1 MKRDIIDRRIVGRV
15 THSRCIYKLL
25 PKSRMARRAHVRYE
39 GTNENGRDG
48 VYKVKEGLVEEVGGK
63 EGFWGKVIA
72 IRCARRIE
80 ARRRPSGSDS
90 VPYKLIAPLPELLAH
105 TCPQKL
111 PATYKCLGRS
121 PAPPGIIL
129 AERKKREAQEVPRPR
144 CCRAQ
149 PSRVSDPLDNGPSL
163 KAPTFHRY
171 DTTEYEAPRSRTRYR
186 SRFMRNRDGEDS
198 DGDTRATV
206 RFNAPQEPSALRER
220 ERVLDTEDASRGPLS
235 GIFRLTDSP
244 RVMKKLNDCERAD
257 KRKKDESAQPQHQK
271 AQVRQPLLLAGPPSP
286 SVALRRP
293 PTPNSSHPHP

>member
-1 MKRDIIDRRIVGRV
+1 
-15 THSRCIYKLL
+15 
-25 PKSRMARRAHVRYE
+25 
-39 GTNENGRDG
+39 
-48 VYKVKEGLVEEVGGK
+48 
-63 EGFWGKVIA
+63 
-72 IRCARRIE
+72 
-80 ARRRPSGSDS
+80 
-90 VPYKLIAPLPELLAH
+90 
-105 TCPQKL
+105 
-111 PATYKCLGRS
+111 
-121 PAPPGIIL
+121 
-129 AERKKREAQEVPRPR
+129 
-144 CCRAQ
+144 
-149 PSRVSDPLDNGPSL
+149 
-163 KAPTFHRY
+163 
-171 DTTEYEAPRSRTRYR
+171 
-186 SRFMRNRDGEDS
+186 MRNRDGEDS